1 MKRFLGQFIKQTYR
15 YLLYLI
21 CEVPNFGILSI
32 KKQFFCKNFF
42 IGSQDRKKHRKI
54 SETATLPTIPDEH
67 HQEHPEPNKDA
78 ETESELE
85 DDTVSSF
92 KTKTLKNNFTEFFF
106 VGTSEKIFFHC
117 RGF

>member
-1 MKRFLGQFIKQTYR
+1 MA
-15 YLLYLI
+15 
-21 CEVPNFGILSI
+21 
-32 KKQFFCKNFF
+32 NFF

-92 KTKTLKNNFTEFFF
+92 KTKTLKNNLTEFFF

>member
-1 MKRFLGQFIKQTYR
+1 MEEVASHKDE
-15 YLLYLI
+15 LYPHLHHVMSQH
-21 CEVPNFGILSI
+21 CP
-32 KKQFFCKNFF
+32 KT
-42 IGSQDRKKHRKI
+42 GSQEPKKHQKI

-106 VGTSEKIFFHC
+106 L
-117 RGF
+117 